1 MSQSA
6 EAGNQQSAQKV
17 AKTVETLRE
26 IFAPLTAH
34 LNPDVEPATVYRLQ
48 PPADPLVVEP
58 KPPVDFS

>member
-26 IFAPLTAH
+26 IFAPLTEH

-58 KPPVDFS
+58 